1 MGNVLNRLIWKH
13 NVSREWDLPLPA
25 LFYSTKN
32 SNDTA
37 STFLAG
43 LKMNYLDKDL

>member
-1 MGNVLNRLIWKH
+1 MVPVNGIFQ
-13 NVSREWDLPLPA
+13 PA
-25 LFYSTKN
+25 LFYSAKH

-43 LKMNYLDKDL
+43 FKMNYLDKDL